1 MVGGYFLY
9 AWAILGKAVTAAVTS
24 VPSNLLQGAVGIVG
38 GMLLIEVL
46 DRLPFVNRNH
56 RAA

>member
-1 MVGGYFLY
+1 MVAGYFLY

-24 VPSNLLQGAVGIVG
+24 VPENLLQGAVGIVG
-38 GMLLIEVL
+38 GMMLIEVL
-46 DRLPFVNRNH
+46 NRLPFYGKDH